1 MKNSIFLILIILF
14 LGSNLIAQVN
24 LKDLDLD
31 KTYIIY
37 THDGAEFVGQVVS
50 FDKKEVLI
58 NTIKLGEISVPAYQI
73 KEIIEATQENIN
85 ASGDII
91 MENIFATRYF
101 ITTNGLDIKKGDS
114 YILFN
119 WYGPD
124 IQFGVADNWTVGLMS
139 SWLATPIIGTVKYSM
154 SLGDNVSLGL
164 GALVGTLGWTA
175 WDTGGALPYAAI
187 TYGDRR
193 TNINFSAGYGAIWY
207 ESYDFQQQQDVAR
220 TEGEALISLA
230 GMRRLNNSFS
240 FVFDSFIIPGLSDE
254 TPTTA
259 ILIPGIRIQRKE
271 GFAFQF
277 GLSGIYTKM
286 GEDGYGFIPFP
297 LPMVQ
302 LYWKI

>member
-1 MKNSIFLILIILF
+1 MKISIQLILIILF
-14 LGSNLIAQVN
+14 FGSSLFSQVN

-37 THDGAEFVGQVVS
+37 THDRAEFVGKIIS

-73 KEIIEATQENIN
+73 KEIKEANAEDVS

-114 YILFN
+114 YVLVN
-119 WYGPD
+119 WFGPD
-124 IQFGVADNWTVGLMS
+124 IQYGIADNWSVGVMS
-139 SWLATPIIGTVKYSM
+139 TWLATPIIGTVKYSM
-154 SLGDNVSLGL
+154 RINEKTSLGL
-164 GALVGTLGWTA
+164 GALVGSLGWA
-175 WDTGGALPYAAI
+175 ALESGGALPFAAI

-193 TNINFSAGYGAIWY
+193 NNINFSAGYGAIWY
-207 ESYDFQQQQDVAR
+207 ESYDYNQMKDVST

-230 GMRRLNNSFS
+230 GMRRINNSFS
-240 FVFDSFIIPGLSDE
+240 FVFDSFIIPGLSGE
-254 TPTTA
+254 TPLTA

-277 GLSGIYTKM
+277 GLTGLYTDF
-286 GEDGYGFIPFP
+286 GSLGFYPAP
-297 LPMVQ
+297 LPMLQ
-302 LYWKI
+302 LYWKF